1 MKIQDIMTKNPITIS
16 PNDSVGHTM
25 DIFDR
30 YQIKSI
36 PVVVNDELVGMVTK
50 QDVYTKSIN
59 RQEKISDVMS
69 KDLLTISPDDD
80 LGKAIELIKTKNM
93 FEIVVAKYN
102 KLVGILSVNDI
113 ISKLKARKT

>member
-1 MKIQDIMTKNPITIS
+1 MTKNPITIS

-59 RQEKISDVMS
+59 RQEKSHYLNSIYY
-69 KDLLTISPDDD
+69 
-80 LGKAIELIKTKNM
+80 
-93 FEIVVAKYN
+93 EIQTN
-102 KLVGILSVNDI
+102 
-113 ISKLKARKT
+113 ARKIKAPDRPKKHLFFYYIIAL